1 MPACHSQLKQRVSVW
16 ENSVPILLAVLCV
29 GLLELVQVAK
39 LDSSM
44 ATVVSDIQEI
54 KVDSKERLNNIE
66 QRLRQ
71 VELKLYN
78 QPAP

>member
-1 MPACHSQLKQRVSVW
+1 MSQPAQQRVNVW
-16 ENSVPILLAVLCV
+16 ENSVPILLAAACV
-29 GLLELVQVAK
+29 GLAGLFVQVAK

-44 ATVVSDIQEI
+44 ATGVSDIQEI
-54 KVDSKERLNNIE
+54 KIDSKERLNNIE